1 MDMITE
7 KSIGVDGQVFS
18 ERRAALRRRVLKG
31 ATLTFNNGFSAF
43 ECVVRNQS
51 PDGAL
56 LSLAET
62 FALPQQFDVSIAGE
76 DMLRRARVHW
86 RSMTTLGVKFE

>member
-1 MDMITE
+1 MNPITE
-7 KSIGVDGQVFS
+7 KSIGVDGRVFS

-31 ATLTFNNGFSAF
+31 ATLTFNRGFSAF

-51 PDGAL
+51 AEGAL

-62 FALPQQFDVSIAGE
+62 FSLPAQFEVAIAG
-76 DMLRRARVHW
+76 DDALRRARVRW
-86 RSMTTLGVKFE
+86 RSMNAIGVRFE